1 MLCQENENNHVDQAV
16 LTLRLFERYHIRSE
30 DPTHTQLQSTMT
42 TENGILK
49 VNGQEVALVYF
60 RSGYTPNDYPTRA
73 HWQVREAIECSRAIK
88 VRMRRS
94 WDISMRS
101 KGMIAVHRIH
111 CVIYSVR
118 T

>member
-1 MLCQENENNHVDQAV
+1 MDQAV
-16 LTLRLFERYHIRSE
+16 LTLRLFERYHIHSE
-30 DPTHTQLQSTMT
+30 YQTHTQLQTTMT

-88 VRMRRS
+88 VRTRESRLIEMRFKRMIH
-94 WDISMRS
+94 ISS
-101 KGMIAVHRIH
+101 EEEGGGGGGGGE
-111 CVIYSVR
+111 
-118 T
+118 